1 MSLLESKRTEPT
13 VCHISA
19 EPELIHVDCV
29 SHIYPDGSVGIH
41 NLCFKV
47 QDKEIVAICGGNG
60 SGKSTLLEHLNGLLS
75 PSDGCVSVFGKRL
88 DTQTKKDLWKDVGI
102 VFQRAEDQLFAPTVL
117 DDIMFGP
124 LNMGMSIDDA
134 KQVALEALK
143 AVGAEELVNKM
154 PNYLSGGQKRLVSMA
169 GVLAMKP
176 KIMALD
182 EPTSDLDP
190 NHAEIIEKIIL
201 ELKNN
206 GISGGQKR
214 LVSMAGVL
222 AMKPKIMALDEPTSD
237 LDPNHAEIIEKII
250 LELKNKYGISVVIAT
265 HDLDLAAQIA
275 DRICIVK
282 SGSIIAEGTPAEI
295 FYNSELLEEAGL
307 KKPKIVQIYD
317 EFCKSRGLDHKD
329 RPVKVEELAKCF
341 TCG

>member
-1 MSLLESKRTEPT
+1 MALQESKRTEPT

-29 SHIYPDGSVGIH
+29 SHIYPDGSLGIH

-47 QDKEIVAICGGNG
+47 QEKEIVAVCGGNG

-88 DTQTKKDLWKDVGI
+88 DAQTKRDLWKDVGI

-117 DDIMFGP
+117 DDVMFGP
-124 LNMGMSIDDA
+124 LNMGMSIDVA
-134 KQVALEALK
+134 KQVALEALE
-143 AVGAEELVNKM
+143 AVGAVELVNKM

-169 GVLAMKP
+169 GVLAM
-176 KIMALD
+176 
-182 EPTSDLDP
+182 
-190 NHAEIIEKIIL
+190 
-201 ELKNN
+201 
-206 GISGGQKR
+206 R
-214 LVSMAGVL
+214 
-222 AMKPKIMALDEPTSD
+222 PKIMALDEPTSD

-250 LELKNKYGISVVIAT
+250 LELKNKYSISVVIAT

-329 RPVKVEELAKCF
+329 RPVNVEELAKCF
-341 TCG
+341 TCE

>member
-1 MSLLESKRTEPT
+1 MALLENKKIEPT

-29 SHIYPDGSVGIH
+29 SHIYPDGSLGIH

-47 QDKEIVAICGGNG
+47 QEKEIVAVCGGNG
-60 SGKSTLLEHLNGLLS
+60 SGKSTLLEHLNGLLT

-88 DTQTKKDLWKDVGI
+88 DAQTKKNLWKDVGI

-117 DDIMFGP
+117 DDVMFGP
-124 LNMGMSIDDA
+124 LNMGMNIDDA
-134 KQVALEALK
+134 KQIALESLK

-190 NHAEIIEKIIL
+190 NHAEIIEKII
-201 ELKNN
+201 
-206 GISGGQKR
+206 I
-214 LVSMAGVL
+214 
-222 AMKPKIMALDEPTSD
+222 
-237 LDPNHAEIIEKII
+237 
-250 LELKNKYGISVVIAT
+250 ELKNKYGISVVIAT

-317 EFCKSRGLDHKD
+317 EFCKSRGMERKNK
-329 RPVKVEELAKCF
+329 PVTAEELAKVF
-341 TCG
+341 YM